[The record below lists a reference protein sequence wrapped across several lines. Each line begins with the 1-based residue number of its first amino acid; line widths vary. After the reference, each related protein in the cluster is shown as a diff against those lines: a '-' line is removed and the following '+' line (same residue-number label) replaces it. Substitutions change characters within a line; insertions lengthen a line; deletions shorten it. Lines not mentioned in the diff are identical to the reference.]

1 MAADVRLVA
10 TDHVVACSCSPS
22 VEPHAA
28 LAASSPEYDDVA
40 RSRRSGGSRR
50 VTVLFAWRSGVW
62 TYSTADRTKVLAR
75 ERPQPSVEE
84 FIAEL
89 PAFEF
94 EWP

>member
-1 MAADVRLVA
+1 
-10 TDHVVACSCSPS
+10 
-22 VEPHAA
+22 
-28 LAASSPEYDDVA
+28 
-40 RSRRSGGSRR
+40 
-50 VTVLFAWRSGVW
+50 VW
-62 TYSTADRTKVLAR
+62 AYSTAELTKVLAR